1 MSINYC
7 RERTFAPTDCCAL
20 ESYAL
25 GGCALNHSHIGFVN
39 EMMGVVL
46 KPKTRY
52 NIVLGM
58 RT

>member
-7 RERTFAPTDCCAL
+7 RERTFAPTDC
-20 ESYAL
+20 
-25 GGCALNHSHIGFVN
+25 CALNHSHIGFVN

>member
-20 ESYAL
+20 ES
-25 GGCALNHSHIGFVN
+25 CALNHIYIGFVN
-39 EMMGVVL
+39 GMMGVVL